1 MITHA
6 DEGPE
11 FEPDDPLAELLRPT
25 SQHLGPPPGR
35 FETIRRR
42 AARRRLVRTTVGAGL
57 TCAVALLVALPLQSS
72 TTSERPVAPTVPLA
86 PPPLTGSPSPATGP
100 TVSPEA
106 TEPSEDAQP
115 SPATDETTT
124 PRGEV
129 APTPEPEVSE
139 RTAQPEVSDRPA
151 EPEVSDREPE
161 PEVSDRAAAGLRESK
176 RAAEPAEGYRSP

>member
-25 SQHLGPPPGR
+25 SDHLGPPPGR

-57 TCAVALLVALPLQSS
+57 TCAVALLVVLPLQSS

-106 TEPSEDAQP
+106 AERPEDTRP

-124 PRGEV
+124 PRGAV
-129 APTPEPEVSE
+129 VPTPGPRESE
-139 RTAQPEVSDRPA
+139 RAAEPRVSDRAP
-151 EPEVSDREPE
+151 EPEVSDRE
-161 PEVSDRAAAGLRESK
+161 AADPRESK
-176 RAAEPAEGYRSP
+176 RAAEPVEGYRSP

>member
-25 SQHLGPPPGR
+25 SDHLGPPPGR

-57 TCAVALLVALPLQSS
+57 TCAVALLVVLPLQSS

-106 TEPSEDAQP
+106 AERPEDTRP

-124 PRGEV
+124 PRGAV
-129 APTPEPEVSE
+129 VPTPGPRESE
-139 RTAQPEVSDRPA
+139 RAPEPRVSDRAP
-151 EPEVSDREPE
+151 EPEVSDRE
-161 PEVSDRAAAGLRESK
+161 AADPRESK
-176 RAAEPAEGYRSP
+176 RAAEPVEGYRSP

>member
-25 SQHLGPPPGR
+25 SDHLGPPPGR
-35 FETIRRR
+35 FETVRRR

-72 TTSERPVAPTVPLA
+72 TTSERPVSPTVPLA
-86 PPPLTGSPSPATGP
+86 PPPLTGTPSPATGP
-100 TVSPEA
+100 TVAPEA
-106 TEPSEDAQP
+106 AEPSEDARP

-124 PRGEV
+124 PRGAV
-129 APTPEPEVSE
+129 VPTPGPRESE
-139 RTAQPEVSDRPA
+139 RAA
-151 EPEVSDREPE
+151 E
-161 PEVSDRAAAGLRESK
+161 PEVSDRAAEPEVSDRATEPAMSDRAAADPRESK
-176 RAAEPAEGYRSP
+176 RAAEPVEGYRSP

>member
-25 SQHLGPPPGR
+25 SGHLGPPPGR

-106 TEPSEDAQP
+106 AEPSEEDAQP

-124 PRGEV
+124 PRGAV
-129 APTPEPEVSE
+129 VPTPGPGESE
-139 RTAQPEVSDRPA
+139 RAAEPRVSDRA
-151 EPEVSDREPE
+151 PE
-161 PEVSDRAAAGLRESK
+161 PEVSDRAAADPRESK
-176 RAAEPAEGYRSP
+176 RAAEPVEGYRSP

>member
-25 SQHLGPPPGR
+25 SGHLGPPPGR
-35 FETIRRR
+35 FETVRRR

-72 TTSERPVAPTVPLA
+72 TTSERPVSPTVPLA
-86 PPPLTGSPSPATGP
+86 PPPLTGTPSPATGP
-100 TVSPEA
+100 TVAPEA
-106 TEPSEDAQP
+106 AEPSEDARP

-124 PRGEV
+124 PRGAV
-129 APTPEPEVSE
+129 VPTPRPRESE
-139 RTAQPEVSDRPA
+139 RAA
-151 EPEVSDREPE
+151 EPEVSDRATEPAM
-161 PEVSDRAAAGLRESK
+161 SDRAAADPRESK
-176 RAAEPAEGYRSP
+176 RAAEPVEGYRSP